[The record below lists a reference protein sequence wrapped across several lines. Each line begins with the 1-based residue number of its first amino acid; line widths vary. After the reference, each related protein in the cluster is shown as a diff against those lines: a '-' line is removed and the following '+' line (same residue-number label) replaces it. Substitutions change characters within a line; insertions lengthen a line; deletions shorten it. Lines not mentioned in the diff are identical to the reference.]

1 MAINLALTFI
11 NIKNLLVNNTLQA
24 MNINVAELL
33 NGNYILL
40 LFVVLSLGLCLGK
53 IRLGSVQLGN
63 SIGVLVVSLL
73 LGQQHF
79 AINTDALNLG
89 FMLFIFCVG
98 IEAGPNFFSIFF
110 RDGKNYFAL
119 ALVLVSSALVLAL
132 LLGKLFGWDIG
143 LTAGMLAGAMTST
156 PVLVGAG
163 DALRNA
169 NSVNPQLSVELDHL
183 SLGYAL
189 TYLVGLVSLIF
200 GARYLPKLQHQD
212 LPTSA
217 QQIARERGLD
227 PDSQRK
233 VYLPIIRAYRVGPE
247 LVAWADGKNLREL
260 GIYRQTG
267 CSIERLRRNGILAT
281 PDGDATLQLGDE
293 IALVGYPDAH
303 ARLNSN
309 FRDGK
314 EVFDRDLLDMRI
326 VTEEIVVKNN
336 NGVGKRLSQLK
347 LTDHG
352 CFLNRI
358 VRNQIEMPIDDG
370 VVLNK
375 GDVLQVSGDARRV
388 KSIADRIGF
397 ISIHSQVTDLLAFCA
412 FFIIGIMVGLIT
424 FQFRNFNFAIGSA
437 AGLLFAGIMLGFLR
451 ANHPTFG
458 YIPQGALNMVKEFG
472 LMVFMAGVGLSAG
485 STIGTSFGSVGIQM
499 LFAGLAISLIPV
511 VICFLF
517 GAYVL
522 RMNRALLFGA
532 IMGARTCAP
541 AMDIISD
548 TARSNIPALGYAGTY
563 AIANVLLT
571 LAGSLI
577 VIIWPEL
584 PF

>member
-1 MAINLALTFI
+1 
-11 NIKNLLVNNTLQA
+11 
-24 MNINVAELL
+24 MNINVANLL
-33 NGNYILL
+33 SGNDILL
-40 LFVVLSLGLCLGK
+40 LFVVLALGLCLGK
-53 IRLGSVQLGN
+53 LRLGSVQLGN

-79 AINTDALNLG
+79 GINTDALNLG

-98 IEAGPNFFSIFF
+98 VEAGPNFFSIFF
-110 RDGKNYFAL
+110 RDGKNYLML
-119 ALVLVSSALVLAL
+119 AMVMVSSAVVIAL
-132 LLGKLFGWDIG
+132 GLGKLFNWDIG
-143 LTAGMLAGAMTST
+143 LTAGMLAGSMTST

-163 DALRNA
+163 DTLRQTLQPGAL
-169 NSVNPQLSVELDHL
+169 LSQAQDNL

-233 VYLPIIRAYRVGPE
+233 VYLPVIRAYRVGPE
-247 LVAWADGKNLREL
+247 LVAWTDGKNLREL

-267 CSIERLRRNGILAT
+267 CYIERIRRNGILAN
-281 PDGDATLQLGDE
+281 PDGDAVLQQGDE
-293 IALVGYPDAH
+293 ISLVGYPDAH
-303 ARLNSN
+303 SRLDPS
-309 FRDGK
+309 FRNGK

-326 VTEEIVVKNN
+326 VNEEIVVKNN
-336 NGVGKRLSQLK
+336 NAVNKRLSQLK

-352 CFLNRI
+352 CFLNRVI
-358 VRNQIEMPIDDG
+358 RSQIEMPIDDSII
-370 VVLNK
+370 LNK
-375 GDVLQVSGDARRV
+375 GDVLQISGEARRV
-388 KSIADRIGF
+388 KSVADKIGF

-412 FFIIGIMVGLIT
+412 FFIIGLMIGMVT
-424 FQFRNFNFAIGSA
+424 FQFSTFSFGIGNA
-437 AGLLFAGIMLGFLR
+437 AGLLFSGILLGFLR

-458 YIPQGALNMVKEFG
+458 YIPQGALTMVKEFG

-485 STIGTSFGSVGIQM
+485 SGLSNGLGDTGLMM
-499 LFAGLAISLIPV
+499 LIAGLLVSLLPV
-511 VICFLF
+511 VISFLF
-517 GAYVL
+517 GAWVL
-522 RMNRALLFGA
+522 KMNRALLFGA

-541 AMDIISD
+541 AMEIISD

-571 LAGSLI
+571 LAGTLI
-577 VIIWPEL
+577 VIIWPMIPL
-584 PF
+584 